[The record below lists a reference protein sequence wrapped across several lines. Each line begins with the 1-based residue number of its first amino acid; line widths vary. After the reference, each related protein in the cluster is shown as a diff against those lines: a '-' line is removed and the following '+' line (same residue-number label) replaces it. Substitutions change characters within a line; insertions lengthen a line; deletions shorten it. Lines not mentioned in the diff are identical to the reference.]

1 MRPAAHHMQC
11 LEVWGGNGAA
21 DAGVVMPGL
30 DVWVFAKPHGQAG
43 GTANSGEGGD
53 VHYVSSCGTGRISR
67 VLLADVA
74 GHGPAVAMLA
84 RTLRDLMRRHVNT
97 VNQAGFVGRMNSEFL
112 AAAEEAG
119 GRFAT
124 AVVATFWAPTGYL
137 VACNAGHPRPMGYS
151 SRSKQWRTVEGGVD
165 VEAAGP
171 SNLPLGIADDAQYT
185 QFAVRLVAGD
195 VVVLYTDALL
205 ECRLPDGRMLGEA
218 GLLDCIRQ
226 LDASRPELLA
236 SGLYNA
242 VASKCP
248 NPPDDDATVLVLR
261 CSGGPGQLRS
271 HRVRSPV
278 SGFSPWSPGRWL
290 RAFGEGNRRPF
301 PGRSSRWRT
310 SAAGSSRPSGWDWGE
325 MPVAWTSRSRW
336 CDVDRA
342 TADRWLATLGAC
354 RRGSV
359 AAGG

>member
-1 MRPAAHHMQC
+1 MQC

-30 DVWVFAKPHGQAG
+30 DAWVFAKPHGQAAAKSDAAG
-43 GTANSGEGGD
+43 EGEGGD

-97 VNQAGFVGRMNSEFL
+97 VNQAGFVTRMNTEFL
-112 AAAEEAG
+112 AAAEESG

-151 SRSKQWRTVEGGVD
+151 SRSKQWRTLAGGPEAD
-165 VEAAGP
+165 AAGP
-171 SNLPLGIADDAQYT
+171 SNLPLGIAEDASYT

-195 VVVLYTDALL
+195 IVVMYTDALL
-205 ECRLPDGRMLGEA
+205 ECRLPDGSMLGEE
-218 GLLDCIRQ
+218 GLLDCVRQ
-226 LDASRPELLA
+226 LDVSRPEHLA

-242 VASKCP
+242 VASRCP
-248 NPPDDDATVLVLR
+248 NPPDDDATVLVLQSR
-261 CSGGPGQLRS
+261 EGPRVASFASRVIAGVRFLGLVAGAAASRLWRGQSTPVPWPEFSLENIGGGIIP
-271 HRVRSPV
+271 
-278 SGFSPWSPGRWL
+278 
-290 RAFGEGNRRPF
+290 AFGMGL
-301 PGRSSRWRT
+301 GRDARGLDEQR
-310 SAAGSSRPSGWDWGE
+310 
-325 MPVAWTSRSRW
+325 PVA
-336 CDVDRA
+336 
-342 TADRWLATLGAC
+342 
-354 RRGSV
+354 
-359 AAGG
+359 

>member
-1 MRPAAHHMQC
+1 MNGVHMRPAAHHMQC

-165 VEAAGP
+165 VEAADL

-261 CSGGPGQLRS
+261 CSEGPRAASFASRAVAGLRFLAMVAGAVASRLWRGQSTPVPWPEFSLENIGGGIIP
-271 HRVRSPV
+271 
-278 SGFSPWSPGRWL
+278 
-290 RAFGEGNRRPF
+290 AFGMGL
-301 PGRSSRWRT
+301 GRDAR
-310 SAAGSSRPSGWDWGE
+310 GLDE
-325 MPVAWTSRSRW
+325 QKPV
-336 CDVDRA
+336 V
-342 TADRWLATLGAC
+342 
-354 RRGSV
+354 
-359 AAGG
+359 